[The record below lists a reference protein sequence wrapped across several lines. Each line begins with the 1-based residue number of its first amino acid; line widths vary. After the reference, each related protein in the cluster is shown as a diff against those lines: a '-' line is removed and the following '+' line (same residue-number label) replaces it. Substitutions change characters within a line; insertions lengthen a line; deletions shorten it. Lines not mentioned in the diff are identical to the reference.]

1 MNPTTPSHRIRLG
14 TRGSPL
20 ALWQARSVAD
30 ALRAYHPGL
39 TVEVVVIRTT
49 GDKNRHDPLPQLG
62 SKGLFVKEIEDAL
75 LQQEID
81 LAVHSMKDMPTA
93 LPPGLHFGAIPPRGE
108 ARDAYVGRDKRRLSE
123 LTGSWRIGT
132 GSRRRQAQ
140 VLARYPTLRIQDI
153 RGNVETR
160 LRKMQHGEVDGL
172 ILAAAGLIRLGLQH
186 EITELLPPA
195 VMLPAPG
202 QGALAVE
209 TLAGHWVDTL
219 LAPLHDAP
227 TAHAVVAERAFLTH
241 LGGGCMVPIAAF
253 AQCEGQIMHLQGL
266 VSSPEGRWVLRRD
279 IRGDIREAAQLGKTL
294 ADQMLAEGAG
304 AILQTFA

>member
-1 MNPTTPSHRIRLG
+1 
-14 TRGSPL
+14 
-20 ALWQARSVAD
+20 
-30 ALRAYHPGL
+30 
-39 TVEVVVIRTT
+39 VEVVVIRTT

-75 LQQEID
+75 LQQDID
-81 LAVHSMKDMPTA
+81 LAVHSMKDMPTT

-108 ARDAYVGRDKRRLSE
+108 VRDAYVGRDQRRLSE
-123 LTGSWRIGT
+123 LAGSWRVGT

-140 VLARYPTLRIQDI
+140 LLARHPALQVQDI

-172 ILAAAGLIRLGLQH
+172 VLAAVGLIRLGLQH
-186 EITELLPPA
+186 EITEVLSPA

-209 TLAGHWVDTL
+209 TLAGHWIDTL
-219 LAPLHDAP
+219 LAPLHDPP
-227 TAHAVVAERAFLTH
+227 TAQAVVAERAFLAH

-253 AQCEGQIMHLQGL
+253 ARCEGQIMHLHGL
-266 VSSPEGRWVLRRD
+266 VGSPDGRQVLRRD
-279 IRGDIREAAQLGKTL
+279 IRGHTQEAVQLGKAL

-304 AILQTFA
+304 AILQTFS